1 MWPRQLSIK
10 GLLLLSFWG
19 GLKDDRTHESKC
31 VQTGLLERANKNV
44 MIWVTALRVSQPRI
58 ISQPASFSV
67 RTRRKGRDLLTTAL
81 AFTGD
86 IITAGSFPTRRLKKK
101 NHLTLF
107 VWDSERPLLFF
118 FSPQSSSTV
127 KLAHSR
133 FAIKQHS
140 QSNRKCLSGSLY
152 LKGDDET
159 QSDGEELPVEE

>member
-19 GLKDDRTHESKC
+19 GLKDDRTRESKC

-58 ISQPASFSV
+58 ISQPASLSV

-107 VWDSERPLLFF
+107 VWDSERPLLVFF
-118 FSPQSSSTV
+118 LSTEFCHCETCTFKVCNKTLTV
-127 KLAHSR
+127 KQKMFERLAVPQR
-133 FAIKQHS
+133 
-140 QSNRKCLSGSLY
+140 R
-152 LKGDDET
+152 
-159 QSDGEELPVEE
+159 